1 MMAGLPGHLRT
12 CLHTGKLAL
21 LAILVSGGIV
31 LQILVG
37 DSFLCLLATFAFSHL
52 ICVRDTHLI

>member
-1 MMAGLPGHLRT
+1 MADLPHYVLA
-12 CLHTGKLAL
+12 CLHTGKLAA

-37 DSFLCLLATFAFSHL
+37 STVSFISSTVDYFHHKVSYK
-52 ICVRDTHLI
+52 VV